1 MSASGTA
8 LPPVPTVR
16 VEIPDY
22 DHGLRGKTVR
32 ADKLA
37 DGGSAAMCLILYGLS
52 MADDVVD
59 TPVASAA
66 DGYPDAFA
74 RPDESTRVVLPWRAA
89 TEAAIADMYHADG
102 RLVDESPRTVLRRL
116 VTGFADLG
124 YEPVLGFEYEV
135 YVTEANDVTSGLQPV
150 GRTINA
156 YSLARLAEANEL
168 AEVFMA
174 RMEAIGAPI
183 EAFHSELGP
192 GFFEFALA
200 PAPALAAADR
210 AARAKQYF
218 RELCAERGL
227 RATFMAKLHIDHS
240 GSGGHVHQSLTRD
253 GVNVFS
259 DGTGQLSATGRAYIA
274 GLLAT
279 MGDLTVLFNPF
290 MNSYKRL
297 RPDFFVAA
305 RATWGLDNRNAACR
319 AILTG
324 PAKSARVEHRRPGA
338 DANPY
343 LVAVGMLAGGLHG
356 LTSNLELGEPL
367 AVGADIATEGP
378 ALPTNLS
385 DAVNAFESSAVA
397 RELLGE
403 AFVACYGATRR
414 GEVAAFEKW
423 WQGTVTDWELARY
436 VEHI

>member
-1 MSASGTA
+1 MSGPSSA
-8 LPPVPTVR
+8 PPAVPTVR
-16 VEIPDY
+16 LEIPDY
-22 DHGLRGKTVR
+22 DHGLRGKMVR

-37 DGGSAAMCLILYGLS
+37 NGGSASMCLIVYGLS

-74 RPDESTRVVLPWRAA
+74 RPDESTRVVLPWRAS
-89 TEAAIADMYHADG
+89 TEAAVADMYHADG
-102 RLVDESPRTVLRRL
+102 RMVDESPRTVLRRL
-116 VTGFADLG
+116 VDGFAELG

-135 YVTEANDVTSGLQPV
+135 YVTHARDISTGLQPV

-156 YSLARLAEANEL
+156 YSLSRLAEADEL

-174 RMEAIGAPI
+174 RMEAIGAPV

-200 PAPALAAADR
+200 PAPALASADR

-240 GSGGHVHQSLTRD
+240 GSGGHVHQSIMREGD
-253 GVNVFS
+253 NVFS
-259 DGTGQLSATGRAYIA
+259 DGSGSLSDAGRAYVA

-297 RPDFFVAA
+297 RPEFFVAA

-319 AILTG
+319 AILNV

-343 LVAVGMLAGGLHG
+343 LVAAGMLAGGLHG
-356 LTSNLELGEPL
+356 LRAGLTLGEPL
-367 AVGADIATEGP
+367 AVGADVATEGP
-378 ALPTNLS
+378 ALPTNLP
-385 DAVNAFESSAVA
+385 DAVASFEASALA
-397 RELLGE
+397 RELLGPQ
-403 AFVACYGATRR
+403 FVACYAATRR
-414 GEVAAFEKW
+414 GEVEAFEKW
-423 WQGTVTDWELARY
+423 WQGTVTDWELGRY
-436 VEHI
+436 VEHL